1 MGFFNEGTKSLLKT
15 HYNVKVETN
24 MLSRRT
30 KKKKKHIKNK
40 PKQTMKRTFKRKDSG
55 ETALKKLKM
64 Y

>member
-30 KKKKKHIKNK
+30 KKKKKAYKE
-40 PKQTMKRTFKRKDSG
+40 QTQADNEENIQKEGQWGNSS
-55 ETALKKLKM
+55 
-64 Y
+64 